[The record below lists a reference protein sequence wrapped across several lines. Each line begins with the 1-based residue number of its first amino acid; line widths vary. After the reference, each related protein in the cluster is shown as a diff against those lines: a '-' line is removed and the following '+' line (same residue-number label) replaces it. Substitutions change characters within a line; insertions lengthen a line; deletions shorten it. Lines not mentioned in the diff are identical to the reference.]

1 MILLVDTGVFSA
13 TLNRRRRG
21 DLEPVVARIKGNRV
35 LLTVQTVAELRFG
48 ALLAEWGGARRDHLE
63 AAIASTTV
71 VPVTDALVTEVAALR
86 LACRT
91 IGHPL
96 ADRAHANDLWIAA
109 TAVHLDVPLLTAD
122 RVFESTPRLQLLQ

>member
-1 MILLVDTGVFSA
+1 
-13 TLNRRRRG
+13 
-21 DLEPVVARIKGNRV
+21 
-35 LLTVQTVAELRFG
+35 
-48 ALLAEWGGARRDHLE
+48 
-63 AAIASTTV
+63 
-71 VPVTDALVTEVAALR
+71 VAALR

>member
-1 MILLVDTGVFSA
+1 MNLLVDTGVFSA
-13 TLNRRRRG
+13 SLSRRRRPE
-21 DLEPVVARIKGNRV
+21 LESLVARIKGNQL

-48 ALLAEWGGARRDHLE
+48 ALQADWGGVRRARLE

-86 LACRT
+86 LACRS

-96 ADRAHANDLWIAA
+96 ADRVHANDLWIAA
-109 TAVHLDVPLLTAD
+109 TAVHLDAPLLSAD
-122 RVFESTPRLQLLQ
+122 RVFDQTPHVRLLR

>member
-13 TLNRRRRG
+13 TLNRRRRH
-21 DLEPVVARIKGNRV
+21 DLEPFVARIKGNQV

-48 ALLAEWGGARRDHLE
+48 ALLAEWGGARRGHLE
-63 AAIASTTV
+63 TAIASTTV
-71 VPVTDALVTEVAALR
+71 VPVTDALVTAVAELR
-86 LACRT
+86 LACRA

-109 TAVHLDVPLLTAD
+109 TAVHAGVPLLSTD
-122 RVFESTPRLQLLQ
+122 RVFEDAPKLLLLQ